1 MVAKDGVEVASF
13 SGIKTKGWSVG
24 TVDFGS
30 IAGPVE
36 AFKKLFRLD
45 EYRSFRQLVP

>member
-24 TVDFGS
+24 TVAFGS
-30 IAGPVE
+30 IAGLVE